1 MDFSEFISLT
11 GFTNHNLRKFKT
23 FVRFCARA
31 SLRCLLRCTGGRRQ
45 EFLVKAGQYYLN
57 YLQTFFPDSFVAK
70 VAAACRPKVRWW
82 CGGPP
87 WWCHHNECDAPPCP
101 DQITAAYC
109 TSPTDQ
115 VSETTKDHWLRHI
128 GELHMSPSLM
138 LHILQF
144 YSQRRLVRLDGASCV
159 ADTAK

>member
-1 MDFSEFISLT
+1 MNSFHSQDSQIT
-11 GFTNHNLRKFKT
+11 TWRKFKT

-31 SLRCLLRCTGGRRQ
+31 SLRCLLRCTGERRQ

>member
-11 GFTNHNLRKFKT
+11 GFTNHNLEE
-23 FVRFCARA
+23 VQNFCPI
-31 SLRCLLRCTGGRRQ
+31 LCEGFPKLPLEMHGGRRQ

-159 ADTAK
+159 ADTVK